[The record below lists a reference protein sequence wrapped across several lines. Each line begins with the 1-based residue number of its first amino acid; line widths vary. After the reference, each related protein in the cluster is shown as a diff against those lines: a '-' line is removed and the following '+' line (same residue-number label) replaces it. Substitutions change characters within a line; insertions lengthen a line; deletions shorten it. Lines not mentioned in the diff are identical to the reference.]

1 MKKVKYRKIKKLLS
15 LQYTMLKEQV
25 LIWLITLL
33 IIILYGI
40 LTICFTDVL
49 SIKVHSI
56 IDGLTLS
63 FISAFIFYYFTSFYP
78 ESIKR
83 LEIYQNISTTN
94 ELMLSLYDS
103 IIEMFGGPSCN
114 GFFSPK
120 VFVEKIISHKNNEL
134 DEYEIDPYYMGRLN
148 IMMKEIQTLYDRF
161 SSEYYSYL
169 SPTQM
174 HYKTMISNAGQ
185 ILVESLSPKMPYK
198 HVEGYFIYLLTF
210 YNALKDIEASTAPF
224 IYTALKEQRKIVNIR
239 QEEKQ
244 Q

>member
-33 IIILYGI
+33 VIMLYVI

-49 SIKVHSI
+49 SHKVHSI

-114 GFFSPK
+114 VFFSPK
-120 VFVEKIISHKNNEL
+120 VFVEKIISHKNNEW
-134 DEYEIDPYYMGRLN
+134 DEYEINPYYMGRLN

-174 HYKTMISNAGQ
+174 HHKTMISNAGQ
-185 ILVESLSPKMPYK
+185 ILVESLSPQMPYK

-224 IYTALKEQRKIVNIR
+224 IYTSLKKQRKIVNI
-239 QEEKQ
+239 Q
-244 Q
+244 